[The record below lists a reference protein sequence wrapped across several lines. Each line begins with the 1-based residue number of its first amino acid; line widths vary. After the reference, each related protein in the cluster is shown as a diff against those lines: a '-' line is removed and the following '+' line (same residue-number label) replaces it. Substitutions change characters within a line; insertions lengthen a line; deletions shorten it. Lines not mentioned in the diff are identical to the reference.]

1 MEDNKKGIKSW
12 VKQHKKGLII
22 AGIGI
27 GVGVGAYF
35 GLKYKD
41 SIKDALKF
49 DKPIKISSQCEAELA
64 SPIPAESVIPDVIEP
79 RKYTKPTE
87 PYVVSMHLMVL
98 PEGRKRSAEKTLLA
112 KSMDW
117 DLPDN
122 VTIVKAYPK
131 YVNAAA

>member
-1 MEDNKKGIKSW
+1 MQENKKGIKAW

-22 AGIGI
+22 AGMGI

-41 SIKDALKF
+41 SIQDALKL
-49 DKPIKISSQCEAELA
+49 DNPIKISSQCEAEIA
-64 SPIPAESVIPDVIEP
+64 SVITAEPVISEMIAP

-87 PYVVSMHLMVL
+87 PYIVSMHSMVL
-98 PEGRKRSAEKTLLA
+98 PEGKKRSAEKTLLA
-112 KSMDW
+112 KSMGW

-122 VTIVKAYPK
+122 VTIVNPYHK
-131 YVNAAA
+131 YSNAVA